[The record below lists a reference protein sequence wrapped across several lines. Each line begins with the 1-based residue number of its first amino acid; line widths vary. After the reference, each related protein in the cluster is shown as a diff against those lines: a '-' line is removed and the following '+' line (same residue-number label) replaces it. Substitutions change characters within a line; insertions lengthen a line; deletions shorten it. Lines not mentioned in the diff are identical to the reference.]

1 MRLDRS
7 QRQCVAESERL
18 RYSAPAATV
27 EANPVRVGELEPD
40 ELSSEDESWDD
51 KDFGLCIVEHR
62 TDSTKE
68 AIVNAARVNEK
79 PKSTANF
86 HEPVRRILKRKVEKE
101 EKLPTPKNTRFG
113 SWQQVTVEDATE
125 DTDMEEV
132 EEFVTYPNGTPEI
145 SSTKKT

>member
-27 EANPVRVGELEPD
+27 EANTVRVGELEPD

-68 AIVNAARVNEK
+68 AIVTPPESMRSRRV
-79 PKSTANF
+79 PPIFMSQFA
-86 HEPVRRILKRKVEKE
+86 
-101 EKLPTPKNTRFG
+101 G
-113 SWQQVTVEDATE
+113 
-125 DTDMEEV
+125 
-132 EEFVTYPNGTPEI
+132 Y
-145 SSTKKT
+145 